1 MMTSPELYKIW
12 CKHVPAGE
20 AVDRMTVDQFL
31 AAAADIIAALQVSS
45 STSAS
50 EVTS

>member
-20 AVDRMTVDQFL
+20 QVDRMTVDQFL
-31 AAAADIIAALQVSS
+31 AAAADVITATE
-45 STSAS
+45 TSNTTTDL
-50 EVTS
+50 EVRP